1 MILLLLDGIKT
12 FTSNLNTLCSKTIED
27 TLITIRNYEAARL
40 EYDANRWDVERL
52 QTLPPSEQKNQ
63 QVSQLEADLSNF
75 KQKYEKLRKD
85 VIIKIKF
92 LDENRVK
99 VMRKQLSL
107 FQSAI
112 SSYFAGNQQALEST
126 LNQINSKASSKLFKN
141 ESQDSHEYKF
151 ESFLEES

>member
-1 MILLLLDGIKT
+1 MLLLDGIKT

-40 EYDANRWDVERL
+40 EYDANRCDVERL

-63 QVSQLEADLSNF
+63 QVSQLEAELSNF
-75 KQKYEKLRKD
+75 KQKYENLRKD

>member
-1 MILLLLDGIKT
+1 LFLDGIKT

-40 EYDANRWDVERL
+40 EYDANRCDVERL
-52 QTLPPSEQKNQ
+52 HALLPSEQKNQ
-63 QVSQLEADLSNF
+63 QVSHLEAELANF
-75 KQKYEKLRKD
+75 KAKYENLRKD

-99 VMRKQLSL
+99 VMKKQLSL

-126 LNQINSKASSKLFKN
+126 LNQINSKESSRLFKN
-141 ESQDSHEYKF
+141 ECQDSHEYKF